1 MSVVLLALHLVVFA
15 LGGALAGQTSAHA
28 ASRRAI
34 VTASS
39 GAGDGA
45 VVVSASASRLELGT
59 RPRGDRG
66 DRGAGTPSLDV
77 VLPRSLPSI
86 APAGLSGTLDG
97 DSAEREMRPPP
108 SVVNG
113 ARGPPTAR

>member
-1 MSVVLLALHLVVFA
+1 MSFVLLALHLVAFVV
-15 LGGALAGQTSAHA
+15 GGALVGQAPAHA
-28 ASRRAI
+28 ASRRAF
-34 VTASS
+34 VTASAA
-39 GAGDGA
+39 GADGA
-45 VVVSASASRLELGT
+45 AVVSATDSRLELGT

-66 DRGAGTPSLDV
+66 DRGAGAPPLDV
-77 VLPRSLPSI
+77 FVPRGMPEI

-97 DSAEREMRPPP
+97 DYATREIRPLP